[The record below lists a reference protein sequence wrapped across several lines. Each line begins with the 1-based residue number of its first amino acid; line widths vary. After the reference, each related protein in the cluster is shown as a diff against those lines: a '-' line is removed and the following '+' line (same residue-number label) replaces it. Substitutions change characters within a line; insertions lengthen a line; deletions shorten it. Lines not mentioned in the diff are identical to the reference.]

1 MTVLAL
7 EQFQVYLD
15 GRPLTSALNTR
26 VEGGQIL
33 TLMGPSGC
41 GKSSLLLAMAGHAHA
56 PLSTQG
62 KVLIDNE
69 DVTDLPA
76 YQRKIG
82 LLFQD
87 DLLFPHLNVTQNLLF
102 ALPESIG
109 KEEQRQQVAMALGK
123 IDMAEFSSR
132 YPDELSGGQR
142 ARISLLRTLLSRPR
156 AVALDEPFSKLDKSL
171 RQQFRQWVF
180 GELQQAN
187 IATLLVTHDEDDV
200 PPNGQIIML

>member
-41 GKSSLLLAMAGHAHA
+41 GKSSFLLAMAGHAHA

-109 KEEQRQQVAMALGK
+109 QEEQHQQVAKALGK

>member
-62 KVLIDNE
+62 KVLIDSQ
-69 DVTDLPA
+69 DVTALPA

-102 ALPESIG
+102 ALPENISRE
-109 KEEQRQQVAMALGK
+109 KQHQQVAQALNK
-123 IDMAEFSSR
+123 IDMSAFSSR

-180 GELQQAN
+180 GELQQTN

>member
-1 MTVLAL
+1 VTVLAF

-15 GRPLTSALNTR
+15 DRPLTSALNTR

-56 PLSTQG
+56 PLSTLG
-62 KVLIDNE
+62 KVLIDSQ
-69 DVTDLPA
+69 DVTALPA

-102 ALPESIG
+102 ALPENISRE
-109 KEEQRQQVAMALGK
+109 KQHQQVAQALDK
-123 IDMAEFSSR
+123 TDMSAFTSR

>member
-15 GRPLTSALNTR
+15 DRPLTSALNTR

-41 GKSSLLLAMAGHAHA
+41 GKSSLLLAIAGHAHA

-62 KVLIDNE
+62 KVLIDNHE
-69 DVTDLPA
+69 VTELPA

-109 KEEQRQQVAMALGK
+109 KEEQHQQVTQALGK

-142 ARISLLRTLLSRPR
+142 ARISLLRTLLSRPH

-187 IATLLVTHDEDDV
+187 IAALLVTHDEDDV

>member
-1 MTVLAL
+1 MTVLAF

-15 GRPLTSALNTR
+15 DRPLTSALNTR

-56 PLSTQG
+56 PLSTLG
-62 KVLIDNE
+62 KVLIDSQ
-69 DVTDLPA
+69 DVTALPA

-102 ALPESIG
+102 ALPENISRE
-109 KEEQRQQVAMALGK
+109 KQHQQVAQALDK
-123 IDMAEFSSR
+123 IDMSAFSSR

-180 GELQQAN
+180 GELQQTN

>member
-1 MTVLAL
+1 MTVLAV
-7 EQFQVYLD
+7 EQFQVLLH
-15 GRPLTSALNTR
+15 GTPLTSALNTR

-62 KVLIDNE
+62 KVLIDNHE
-69 DVTDLPA
+69 VTELPA

-102 ALPESIG
+102 ALPENIG
-109 KEEQRQQVAMALGK
+109 KEEQHQQVTQALEK

>member
-62 KVLIDNE
+62 KVLIDSQ

-109 KEEQRQQVAMALGK
+109 QEEQHQQVAKALGK

>member
-69 DVTDLPA
+69 AVTVLPA

-102 ALPESIG
+102 ALPERIG
-109 KEEQRQQVAMALGK
+109 KEEQHQQVTQALGK

>member
-1 MTVLAL
+1 MTVLAF
-7 EQFQVYLD
+7 EQFQVLLH
-15 GRPLTSALNTR
+15 GTPLTPALNTR

-56 PLSTQG
+56 PLSTLG
-62 KVLIDNE
+62 KVLIDNHE
-69 DVTDLPA
+69 VTELPA

-109 KEEQRQQVAMALGK
+109 KEEQHQQVTQALGK

-142 ARISLLRTLLSRPR
+142 SRISLLRTLLSCPR

-200 PPNGQIIML
+200 PPNGQIIIL

>member
-15 GRPLTSALNTR
+15 GRPLTSALNTC

-109 KEEQRQQVAMALGK
+109 KEEQHQQVAKALGK

>member
-62 KVLIDNE
+62 KVLIDSQ
-69 DVTDLPA
+69 DVTALPA

-102 ALPESIG
+102 ALPESIS
-109 KEEQRQQVAMALGK
+109 KEEQHQQVTQALGK

-142 ARISLLRTLLSRPR
+142 ARISLLRTLLSCPR

>member
-1 MTVLAL
+1 MTVLAF

-15 GRPLTSALNTR
+15 DRPLTSALNTR

-56 PLSTQG
+56 PLSTLG
-62 KVLIDNE
+62 KVLIDSQ
-69 DVTDLPA
+69 DVTALPA

-102 ALPESIG
+102 ALPENISRE
-109 KEEQRQQVAMALGK
+109 KQHQQVAQALDK
-123 IDMAEFSSR
+123 TDMSAFTSR

>member
-69 DVTDLPA
+69 DVTVLPA

-102 ALPESIG
+102 ALPERIG
-109 KEEQRQQVAMALGK
+109 KEEQHQQVTQALGK

>member
-1 MTVLAL
+1 MTVLAV
-7 EQFQVYLD
+7 EQFQVLLH
-15 GRPLTSALNTR
+15 GTPLTSALNTR

-62 KVLIDNE
+62 KVLIDNHE
-69 DVTDLPA
+69 VTELPA

-102 ALPESIG
+102 ALPENISRE
-109 KEEQRQQVAMALGK
+109 KQHQQVAQALDK
-123 IDMAEFSSR
+123 IDMSAFSSR

>member
-26 VEGGQIL
+26 LEGGQIL

-102 ALPESIG
+102 ALPESMG
-109 KEEQRQQVAMALGK
+109 KEEQHQQVAMALGK

>member
-1 MTVLAL
+1 MTVLAF

-15 GRPLTSALNTR
+15 DRPLTSALNTR

-62 KVLIDNE
+62 KVLIDSQ
-69 DVTDLPA
+69 DVTELPA

-102 ALPESIG
+102 ALPENISRE
-109 KEEQRQQVAMALGK
+109 KQHQQVAQALDK
-123 IDMAEFSSR
+123 TDMSAFSSR

-200 PPNGQIIML
+200 PPNGQLIML

>member
-1 MTVLAL
+1 MTVLAF
-7 EQFQVYLD
+7 EQFQVLLH
-15 GRPLTSALNTR
+15 GTPLTPALNTR
-26 VEGGQIL
+26 VAGGQIL

-62 KVLIDNE
+62 KVLIDNHE
-69 DVTDLPA
+69 VTELPA

-109 KEEQRQQVAMALGK
+109 KEEQHQQVTQALGK

-142 ARISLLRTLLSRPR
+142 ARISLLRTLLSRPH

-187 IATLLVTHDEDDV
+187 IAALLVTHDEDDV

>member
-1 MTVLAL
+1 MTVLAF
-7 EQFQVYLD
+7 EQFQVLLH
-15 GRPLTSALNTR
+15 GTPLTPALNTR
-26 VEGGQIL
+26 VESGQIL

-62 KVLIDNE
+62 KVLIDNHE
-69 DVTDLPA
+69 VTELPA

-102 ALPESIG
+102 ALPENIG
-109 KEEQRQQVAMALGK
+109 KEEQHQQVTQALEK

-142 ARISLLRTLLSRPR
+142 ARISLLRTLLSCPR

-180 GELQQAN
+180 GELQQSN

>member
-1 MTVLAL
+1 MTVLAF

-15 GRPLTSALNTR
+15 DRPLTSALNTR

-62 KVLIDNE
+62 KVLIDSQ
-69 DVTDLPA
+69 DVTELPA

-102 ALPESIG
+102 ALPENIG
-109 KEEQRQQVAMALGK
+109 KEEQHQQVTQALEK

>member
-1 MTVLAL
+1 
-7 EQFQVYLD
+7 
-15 GRPLTSALNTR
+15 NTR

-62 KVLIDNE
+62 KVLIDSQ
-69 DVTDLPA
+69 DVTALPA

-102 ALPESIG
+102 ALPENISRE
-109 KEEQRQQVAMALGK
+109 KQHQQVAQALNK
-123 IDMAEFSSR
+123 IDMSAFSSR

-180 GELQQAN
+180 GELQQTN

>member
-1 MTVLAL
+1 MTVLAF
-7 EQFQVYLD
+7 EQFQVLLH
-15 GRPLTSALNTR
+15 GTPLTSALNTC

-62 KVLIDNE
+62 KVLIDNHE
-69 DVTDLPA
+69 VTELPA

-109 KEEQRQQVAMALGK
+109 KEEQHQQVTQALGK

-187 IATLLVTHDEDDV
+187 IAALLVTHDEDDV

>member
-1 MTVLAL
+1 MTVLAF

-15 GRPLTSALNTR
+15 DRPLTSALNTR

-56 PLSTQG
+56 PLSTLG
-62 KVLIDNE
+62 KVLIDSQ
-69 DVTDLPA
+69 DVTALPA

-102 ALPESIG
+102 ALPENISRE
-109 KEEQRQQVAMALGK
+109 KQHQQVAQALNK
-123 IDMAEFSSR
+123 IDMSAFSSR

-180 GELQQAN
+180 GELQQTN

>member
-1 MTVLAL
+1 MTVLAF
-7 EQFQVYLD
+7 EQFQVLLH
-15 GRPLTSALNTR
+15 GTPLTSALNTR

-62 KVLIDNE
+62 KVLIDNHE
-69 DVTDLPA
+69 VTELPA

-109 KEEQRQQVAMALGK
+109 KEEQHQQVTQALGK
-123 IDMAEFSSR
+123 IDMAEFSS
-132 YPDELSGGQR
+132 
-142 ARISLLRTLLSRPR
+142 
-156 AVALDEPFSKLDKSL
+156 
-171 RQQFRQWVF
+171 
-180 GELQQAN
+180 
-187 IATLLVTHDEDDV
+187 
-200 PPNGQIIML
+200 

>member
-1 MTVLAL
+1 MTVLAF
-7 EQFQVYLD
+7 EQFQVFLH
-15 GRPLTSALNTR
+15 GVPLTPALNTR
-26 VEGGQIL
+26 VAGGQIL

-62 KVLIDNE
+62 KVLIDNQE
-69 DVTDLPA
+69 VSKLPA

-87 DLLFPHLNVTQNLLF
+87 DLLFPHLNVEQNLLF
-102 ALPESIG
+102 ALPENIG
-109 KEEQRQQVAMALGK
+109 REKQHQQVAQALDK
-123 IDMAEFSSR
+123 IDMSAFSSR

-187 IATLLVTHDEDDV
+187 IAALLVTHDEDDV
-200 PPNGQIIML
+200 PENGQIIML

>member
-41 GKSSLLLAMAGHAHA
+41 GKSSLLLAMAGYAHA

-69 DVTDLPA
+69 DVTVLPA

-102 ALPESIG
+102 ALPERIG
-109 KEEQRQQVAMALGK
+109 KEEQHQQVTQALGK

-142 ARISLLRTLLSRPR
+142 ARISLLRTLLSRPL

>member
-7 EQFQVYLD
+7 EQFQLFLH
-15 GRPLTSALNTR
+15 GTPLTSALNTH

-41 GKSSLLLAMAGHAHA
+41 GKSSLLMAISGHAHA

-62 KVLIDNE
+62 KVLIDNRE
-69 DVTDLPA
+69 VTELPA

-87 DLLFPHLNVTQNLLF
+87 DLLFPHLNVEQNLLF
-102 ALPESIG
+102 ALPDNTSR
-109 KEEQRQQVAMALGK
+109 EEQHRQVALALGK
-123 IDMAEFSSR
+123 IGMNEFSSR

-156 AVALDEPFSKLDKSL
+156 VVALDEPFSKLDKAL

-180 GELQQAN
+180 SELRQAN

-200 PPNGQIIML
+200 PPHGQIIML

>member
-1 MTVLAL
+1 MTVLAV
-7 EQFQVYLD
+7 EQFQVLLH
-15 GRPLTSALNTR
+15 GTPLTSALNTR

-62 KVLIDNE
+62 KVLIDSH
-69 DVTDLPA
+69 DVTELPA

-102 ALPESIG
+102 ALPENIG
-109 KEEQRQQVAMALGK
+109 KEEQHQQVTQALEK

>member
-1 MTVLAL
+1 MTVLAF

-15 GRPLTSALNTR
+15 DRPLTSALNTR

-62 KVLIDNE
+62 KVLIDSQ
-69 DVTDLPA
+69 DVTALPA

-102 ALPESIG
+102 ALPENISRE
-109 KEEQRQQVAMALGK
+109 KQHQQVAQALNK
-123 IDMAEFSSR
+123 IDMSAFSSR

-180 GELQQAN
+180 GELQQTN

>member
-1 MTVLAL
+1 VTVLAV
-7 EQFQVYLD
+7 EQFQVLLH
-15 GRPLTSALNTR
+15 GTPLTSALNTR

-62 KVLIDNE
+62 KVLIDNHE
-69 DVTDLPA
+69 VTELPA

-102 ALPESIG
+102 ALPENISRE
-109 KEEQRQQVAMALGK
+109 KQHQQVAQALDK
-123 IDMAEFSSR
+123 IDMSAFSSR